1 MVRIIETLASI
12 KNTLIIRI
20 LIEDSD
26 TDMFK
31 NDTK

>member
-1 MVRIIETLASI
+1 MVRIIATLASI
-12 KNTLIIRI
+12 KNTYIIRI

-31 NDTK
+31 NDAT